1 MNNEIK
7 LYLLNAPILTSFGGF
22 MYSSITLEEAKRL
35 IKETGFT
42 SAIGHEST
50 AKFMSEILGVPIPM
64 NRISVRMRSGDT
76 DLIFRLTDR
85 LPEGKILT
93 VEEMQSVKYE
103 IGMLLMR

>member
-1 MNNEIK
+1 MTF
-7 LYLLNAPILTSFGGF
+7 LYVMNAPIITAYGEFKYFAYTVQDARNILKNRVGGF
-22 MYSSITLEEAKRL
+22 V
-35 IKETGFT
+35 

-76 DLIFRLTDR
+76 ALIFRLTDR